1 MVICAVPSG
10 FLNTCY
16 KWINEFG
23 KTIPQKTQNGA
34 LTIQSFMMLVKTEH
48 GELPTKTKV
57 FSMGSFNKHRLK
69 IKIYQKCTEEK
80 LENMRKH

>member
-1 MVICAVPSG
+1 
-10 FLNTCY
+10 
-16 KWINEFG
+16 
-23 KTIPQKTQNGA
+23 
-34 LTIQSFMMLVKTEH
+34 MMLVKKEH